1 MIWTVSFAASSFT
14 SAHSTLAPSRA
25 NRTAAAFPFPQPG
38 PTDQWG
44 LSRQGVAPRNQH
56 HCSTNCRDTM
66 DARNTPWMGN
76 KGRDIPEPDILR
88 AVGMVKHCN
97 SQHSAVLALGR
108 MGGRMPRDQPAE
120 PRPGLLRSLSLQSF
134 HCSPQAL
141 LRKSVSNRA
150 TLGYKVYCRRRV
162 TLTRLLI
169 LCAETTLARNS
180 CRIRVFSCKA
190 TRSLELLKML
200 VERRSRCVA

>member
-1 MIWTVSFAASSFT
+1 MSEANVVVHHIDPSISILGRLDYSTDSSWLVTSALIALAVPFSWRMISTVSFAAFRLT
-14 SAHSTLAPSRA
+14 SAQSTFASSRA
-25 NRTAAAFPFPQPG
+25 NRTAAAFSFPQPG

-44 LSRQGVAPRNQH
+44 LPRQDAAPRNPH

-108 MGGRMPRDQPAE
+108 MGGRMPRDQPTE
-120 PRPGLLRSLSLQSF
+120 PRPGLF
-134 HCSPQAL
+134 
-141 LRKSVSNRA
+141 
-150 TLGYKVYCRRRV
+150 
-162 TLTRLLI
+162 
-169 LCAETTLARNS
+169 
-180 CRIRVFSCKA
+180 
-190 TRSLELLKML
+190 
-200 VERRSRCVA
+200 